1 MARDSAGIKMP
12 VEWRLLKKCKKEYI
26 GMEYKMIKKEIN
38 EIKSQYTLEECGIL
52 RLCGCYVNGDKE
64 KVARFNQTFLN
75 LPEEEKHKYFDIFRK
90 TLSGTPG
97 KNLLDMRF
105 TMDSYADG
113 GARTFLYQL
122 RDSEL
127 KDDALL
133 EKFYDKVI
141 ESYSHPGVQLSAV
154 QYLSCIA
161 FKTGTGIF

>member
-1 MARDSAGIKMP
+1 
-12 VEWRLLKKCKKEYI
+12 
-26 GMEYKMIKKEIN
+26 MEYKMIKKEIN

-52 RLCGCYVNGDKE
+52 RLCGSYVNGDKE

-141 ESYSHPGVQLSAV
+141 ESYSHPGN
-154 QYLSCIA
+154 YLILLINQVYDVPGRTSD
-161 FKTGTGIF
+161 GIDMEDASDEVYSYLLCSICHVSL